1 MKRNNKGFTL
11 IELLAV
17 IVVLSIILTIATTA
31 VLKTIKDSKEKAKYI
46 AAKEIANIAEAYF
59 ATHSTDEVKVKD
71 LCNEYMENNAT
82 NPATGENIESC
93 EDFGNQTIKKD
104 AVNEQSDYKLKDGEY
119 SFDGY
124 VYSVIEQQ
132 NNSSSLETTTDVSS
146 DTTYGDSSDT
156 TYGDSSDNSSEIQD
170 EERFEFMCCKGTNK
184 CKRNERYFK
193 IGEQFTC
200 STNKVGVEIALISG
214 TGLSS
219 RFNKKII
226 TTSDDLTKQFMFG
239 KPGVKSI
246 TAIYNNNNNR
256 KKITL
261 NVTIK

>member
-59 ATHSTDEVKVKD
+59 ATHSTDEVEVKK
-71 LCNEYMENNAT
+71 LCNEYMEKDAT

-104 AVNEQSDYKLKDGEY
+104 AVNAQSDYKLKDGKY
-119 SFDGY
+119 LFDGY
-124 VYSVIEQQ
+124 EYSVIEQQ

-156 TYGDSSDNSSEIQD
+156 TYGDSSDTTYGDSSDNSSEIQD
-170 EERFEFMCCKGTNK
+170 EETFEFMCCKGTNE
-184 CKRNERYFK
+184 CKKNESYFNRR
-193 IGEQFTC
+193 EQFTC
-200 STNKVGVEIALISG
+200 STNKVGG
-214 TGLSS
+214 
-219 RFNKKII
+219 RNCFNFRNWII
-226 TTSDDLTKQFMFG
+226 F
-239 KPGVKSI
+239 
-246 TAIYNNNNNR
+246 
-256 KKITL
+256 
-261 NVTIK
+261 